1 MSSMWVKYTVVIAQ
15 EIEEE
20 FGYTILESSYT
31 LGWTEPQF
39 DVILTDNGYDYA
51 TRIDKPYLGFVFE
64 PLSDSDTVEEAVS
77 RFRQF
82 LSQWGEQ
89 AACIAHELVEEENES
104 WKAEF
109 QSVTVDDWIIAPS
122 WTPEDELEQGK
133 NILWID
139 PGAAF
144 GTGYHGT
151 TQDIMRFLQK
161 MNLNHKRVLDIGAG
175 SGILSILCA
184 KLGAATPVYAVD
196 INPEADW
203 QINQN
208 LQLNQLSPQTVEII
222 IGDPLSEVEPVLLPT
237 EVDLVMVNIG
247 GDEDVAM
254 LPVVL
259 QSLKP
264 GGMAILSGMVTW
276 NREMVEKAYRDAG
289 FELLD
294 EKTSDEWVTLV
305 TRLCENKK

>member
-1 MSSMWVKYTVVIAQ
+1 MSTMWLKYIVVIAQ

-20 FGYTILESSYT
+20 FSYSLLESTYT
-31 LGWTEPQF
+31 LGWTEPQIE
-39 DVILTDNGYDYA
+39 VILTDNGYDYA
-51 TRIDKPYLGFVFE
+51 TKIDKPYLGYVFE
-64 PLSDSDTVEEAVS
+64 PLTGTEEEAVAGI
-77 RFRQF
+77 RQF
-82 LSQWGEQ
+82 LTQWGEQ
-89 AACIAHELVEEENES
+89 AAFHSYELVEEENES
-104 WKAEF
+104 WKDEF
-109 QSVTVDDWIIAPS
+109 QSVTVDDWTIAPS
-122 WTPEDELEQGK
+122 WTSDDEHAEDK

-151 TQDIMRFLQK
+151 TQDIIRFLQK
-161 MNLNHKRVLDIGAG
+161 MNLTNQRVLDIGAG
-175 SGILSILCA
+175 SGILSILCV
-184 KLGAATPVYAVD
+184 KLGAACPVYAID

-208 LQLNQLSPQTVEII
+208 LQLNQLSPETVQII
-222 IGDPLSEVEPVLLPT
+222 IGDPLSDEESIVLPK

-259 QSLKP
+259 NSLRQ
-264 GGMAILSGMVTW
+264 GGIAILSGIVTW
-276 NREMVEKAYRDAG
+276 NREKVEQAYRDAG
-289 FELLD
+289 FVLLD

-305 TRLCENKK
+305 TRLCENRE